1 MKKILNRYS
10 YSENDELG
18 RGAFGRVYKGFDSK
32 TNKPVA
38 IKFMSLDGLFDQ
50 QLIENFKQEMS
61 IMKEFNHPNIVKLL
75 DYKMD
80 PQQNIVVFDYCE
92 GGDLSKY
99 LDKNGSMLDEYTAT
113 QILIQIVNGFREV
126 IAKGYI
132 HRDVKPANILIQN
145 GLFKLADFGFATKV
159 ATNELLDQQVG
170 TPLYMAPQLLEN
182 TAYSSKCDIWSLGI
196 IAYEMIYG
204 RQPWPCRD
212 MKSYL
217 KNIKCYPLRFPID
230 KAVSDQYK
238 NFVRQCLKV
247 DEIQRIGWKDLFDH
261 PLLDTRQLAQKTFKI
276 IEIDEETKQILRNIQ
291 YIAQARQLKIQE
303 QFTKY
308 DLDKEGNLDFN
319 EFHQFIQKIDPSL
332 TSNETSKL
340 FNFLDQQRKQ
350 KINLNEFQ
358 VLFSGND
365 FSDLKNFA
373 QRIISDLKEII
384 ANNKLNVDQ
393 IFHFYDE
400 DKEEDLKLDEF
411 SNLILRIA
419 PALKPKEILIVFTE
433 FDKNNDDSISL
444 EEFKKIICPQGQNY
458 ERLKLQKLQQQ
469 LVAEIKRRKL
479 TNENIFKTFNVS
491 KTNKMNYEEFATL
504 CRDLVIVITED
515 EIQQVFKT
523 ADKNQDQFIRY
534 EEFMN
539 FFK

>member
-1 MKKILNRYS
+1 MKNILNRYS
-10 YSENDELG
+10 YSGNEELG
-18 RGAFGRVYKGFDSK
+18 RGAFGRVYKGVDSK
-32 TNKPVA
+32 TNKSVA
-38 IKFMSLDGLFDQ
+38 IKIMNLDGLQDQ
-50 QLIENFKQEMS
+50 QMIENFKQEMS

-75 DYKMD
+75 DFQMD

-92 GGDLSKY
+92 GGDLSKF
-99 LDKNGSMLDEYTAT
+99 LDKKGSMLDEQAAT
-113 QILIQIVNGFREV
+113 QILIQIFNGFREV

-145 GLFKLADFGFATKV
+145 GIFKLADFGFATKV
-159 ATNELLDQQVG
+159 AMNEILDQQVG

-182 TAYSSKCDIWSLGI
+182 TPYTSKCDIWSLGI

-204 RQPWPCRD
+204 RQPWSCRD

-230 KAVSDQYK
+230 KAVSEQYK
-238 NFVRQCLKV
+238 NFVRLCLKI
-247 DEIQRIGWKDLFDH
+247 DENQRIGWKDLFEH
-261 PLLDTRQLAQKTFKI
+261 SLLDTRQLTQKTFKI
-276 IEIDEETKQILRNIQ
+276 IQIDDETKQILRNIQ
-291 YIAQARQLKIQE
+291 YIAQTRQLKIQE
-303 QFTKY
+303 QFNKY
-308 DLDKEGNLDFN
+308 DIDKEGNLDFN
-319 EFHQFIQKIDPSL
+319 EFFQFILKIDPSI

-340 FNFLDQQRKQ
+340 FNFLDQQKKQ

-358 VLFSGND
+358 ILFSGND

-373 QRIISDLKEII
+373 QRIIQDLKEII

-400 DKEEDLKLDEF
+400 DKEGDLKLDEF

-433 FDKNNDDSISL
+433 FDKDNNNSISL

-458 ERLKLQKLQQQ
+458 EKLKLQKLQQE
-469 LVAEIKRRKL
+469 LVKQIKNKNL
-479 TNENIFKTFNVS
+479 TIENIFKTFNIS

-504 CRDLVIVITED
+504 CRDLVKVITD
-515 EIQQVFKT
+515 NEIQQVFKT

-534 EEFMN
+534 EEFIN